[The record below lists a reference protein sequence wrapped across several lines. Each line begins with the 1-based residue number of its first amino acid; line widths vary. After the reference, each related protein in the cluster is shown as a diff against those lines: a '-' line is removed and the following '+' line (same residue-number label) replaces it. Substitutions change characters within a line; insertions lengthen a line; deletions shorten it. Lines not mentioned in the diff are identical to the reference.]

1 MRARGLLLVRGA
13 LALASADARA
23 QTAPP
28 PQPATKAADPNPA
41 WEPSVVLRPLTLS
54 LAAPD
59 FVPGARYAPG
69 CDENAESTGNS
80 AGPLSTGLPWMK
92 SLGYQL
98 SPRLSVL
105 AFSRL
110 GCPITSGL
118 GGVAAYTIPLARRMA
133 FSWSGGTYAM
143 PQVIDRG
150 TALKG
155 ILRADVLWQSQNGT
169 ITRTGIE
176 AMGLRGMTSSAKLGV
191 TYGFTF

>member
-1 MRARGLLLVRGA
+1 MRLGAALLA
-13 LALASADARA
+13 LGVLASAATAFA
-23 QTAPP
+23 QSAT
-28 PQPATKAADPNPA
+28 PAQKAADPNPV
-41 WEPSVVLRPLTLS
+41 WEPSVLLRPLTLS

-59 FVPGARYAPG
+59 FVPGARYAPR
-69 CDENAESTGNS
+69 CDENAETTGNS
-80 AGPLSTGLPWMK
+80 AGPLGTGLPWMG

-98 SPRLSVL
+98 TPRLSVL

-110 GCPITSGL
+110 GCPITAGL
-118 GGVAAYTIPLARRMA
+118 GGVAAYTIPLAKRMA
-133 FSWSGGTYAM
+133 FSWSGGTYAQ

-155 ILRADVLWQSQNGT
+155 ILRADVLWQSADGQ

-176 AMGLRGMTSSAKLGV
+176 ALGVRGATSSAKLGV